1 MICTYCGETIAD
13 NTNFCQ
19 FCGMQCRNDTE
30 IIRLYLTEF
39 LKGFSETSR
48 RMEKFTKVLTIFTAV
63 LALFA
68 LVDIFDR
75 LALKIDQ
82 KLQLPLALVLFIVYI
97 GFAVTMYQL
106 AKSR

>member
-1 MICTYCGETIAD
+1 
-13 NTNFCQ
+13 
-19 FCGMQCRNDTE
+19 MQCRNDTE

-48 RMEKFTKVLTIFTAV
+48 RMEKFTNVLTIFTAV
-63 LALFA
+63 LAFFA
-68 LVDIFDR
+68 FVDMYDR
-75 LALKIDQ
+75 LTLKIDA

-97 GFAVTMYQL
+97 GFVVTMYKL